1 MHTGVSSQPL
11 TFGRAVWVRAWHG
24 HQRISALWVGGWY
37 RPHPDR
43 SDTVGI
49 LPTVNLSESSDD
61 WAASP
66 QWHGT
71 KNERAAKILF
81 HNPVCRLFPKTWKLS
96 QTCIDLVTGHF
107 DSTQKCHVC
116 PSSPVDGKSKFRGD
130 ESKVS
135 CNLWISVS
143 SDFFQMISNRVC

>member
-1 MHTGVSSQPL
+1 MDTGVSQRCEWVVDTDL
-11 TFGRAVWVRAWHG
+11 TLTG
-24 HQRISALWVGGWY
+24 QILWETS
-37 RPHPDR
+37 RR
-43 SDTVGI
+43 
-49 LPTVNLSESSDD
+49 LNR
-61 WAASP
+61 ASP
-66 QWHGT
+66 QMIERQVHCRQWHGT

-116 PSSPVDGKSKFRGD
+116 PSSPIDGKSKFRGD

-143 SDFFQMISNRVC
+143 SDFFFQMISNRVC